1 MCFIWSLYPRK
12 APENY
17 AEAEK
22 NSTQNLVVILRA
34 AAVRPEYYII
44 ISSKSQR
51 HFFIKI
57 QKVFAIKED
66 FSAKN
71 PFAIFENLW
80 YNIHSA

>member
-1 MCFIWSLYPRK
+1 MFLFGVFIREKL
-12 APENY
+12 PENY

-34 AAVRPEYYII
+34 AAVRHKYYII
-44 ISSKSQR
+44 KICFCQR

-57 QKVFAIKED
+57 QKVFTIKED

-71 PFAIFENLW
+71 PFAIYGILW
-80 YNIHSA
+80 HNIGSA